1 MKILDKLDAFF
12 DSQKETEQKLTFFFP
27 ILIIGFIVY
36 YFIFPITNDMF
47 NNALHKNRQL
57 NKAINSKQIH
67 ITRLKNSIINI
78 TKKRRILKIKIK
90 KLEQTEIVMKKLL
103 NKVKFLIF
111 DLKRWAEIYN
121 KIPKYVKDSNL
132 LLLKLD
138 NILFLNNKKT
148 NNQLVNLKMQIS
160 LQVIGNFKNVVK
172 LMNSFEARKDFVK
185 IKSLKTDGK
194 INYLTIDIYGAEL

>member
-57 NKAINSKQIH
+57 NKVINSKQIH

-138 NILFLNNKKT
+138 NILFLNNKTT

-185 IKSLKTDGK
+185 IKSLKTDGEM
-194 INYLTIDIYGAEL
+194 NYLTIDIYGAEL